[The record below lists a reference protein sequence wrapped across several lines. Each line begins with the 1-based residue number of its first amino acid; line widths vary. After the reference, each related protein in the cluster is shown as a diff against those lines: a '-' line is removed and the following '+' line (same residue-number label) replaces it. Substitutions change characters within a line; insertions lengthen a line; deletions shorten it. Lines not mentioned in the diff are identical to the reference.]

1 MEVPDPNQ
9 KAYTGYMANNPKRH
23 HYLPQAIQRNF
34 LADGETK
41 LWYYDRKEDTY
52 EQRTPKGIAQL
63 RNLYSY
69 DGVDQE
75 QRYALE
81 KAFSVLEG
89 KAAPAFLKLQKGEEI
104 SQEEHTAIA
113 EFVGMQYFRTPSKLE
128 IIKEVTGRGIDYSIK
143 NLRNEIANMTDDAF
157 RRFIDRYDKQSGKEP
172 STITKERLIEQLL
185 HGTITV
191 NNDKNLQLSTLVDA
205 GTHLGIKFS
214 ARSWAVLHTSSNEKF
229 ITSDVGIH
237 LTPDGKPTRITGL
250 GPGSPGMAIIFP
262 FADNVALMITS
273 KPIANVIHADLED
286 ALVFVVN
293 SGLAR
298 VSGQLYSSDK
308 APLERLVKTGNLA
321 KTAFRPFFDEEQ
333 MQKFA
338 QKHFFDSDSQA

>member
-1 MEVPDPNQ
+1 
-9 KAYTGYMANNPKRH
+9 MANNPKRH

-34 LADGETK
+34 LADDETT
-41 LWYYDRKEDTY
+41 LWYYDRKEDKY
-52 EQRTPKGIAQL
+52 EQRTPRGIAQL

-69 DGVDQE
+69 DGVDLE

-89 KAAPAFLKLQKGEEI
+89 RAAPAFLKLQKGEEL
-104 SQEEHTAIA
+104 SQEQHTVIA
-113 EFVGMQYFRTPSKLE
+113 EFVGMQYFRAPSKLE
-128 IIKEVTGRGIDYSIK
+128 IITEVNDRGIRYSIK

-157 RRFIDRYDKQSGKEP
+157 RKFIDRYNKQSGKEP
-172 STITKERLIEQLL
+172 SSITKERLIDQLL
-185 HGTITV
+185 RGTITV

-205 GTHLGIKFS
+205 GTHLGIKLS
-214 ARSWAVLHTSSNEKF
+214 ARSWIVLHTKPNEKF

-237 LTPDGKPTRITGL
+237 LTPDGKPTRTTGL

-262 FADNVALMITS
+262 FANNAALMITS
-273 KPIANVIHADLED
+273 KPTANIIHTDFED
-286 ALVFVVN
+286 ALVAVVN

-308 APLERLVKTGNLA
+308 ALLERLVKIGNLA
-321 KTAFRPFFDEEQ
+321 KTTFKPSFDEEQ

-338 QKHFFDSDSQA
+338 QKHFFDGDSQA